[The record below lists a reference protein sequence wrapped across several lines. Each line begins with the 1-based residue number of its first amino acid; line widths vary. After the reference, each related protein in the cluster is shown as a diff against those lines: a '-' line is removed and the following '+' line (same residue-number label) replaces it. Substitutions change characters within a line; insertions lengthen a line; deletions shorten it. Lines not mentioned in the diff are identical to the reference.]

1 MKLTQME
8 MKVETPAAGNVNKYS
23 VTKIAPI
30 RRVNFPRN
38 AVEDNVQ
45 EMHHLNGRK

>member
-1 MKLTQME
+1 ME

-23 VTKIAPI
+23 VSKIAPI
-30 RRVNFPRN
+30 RRVNFPGN